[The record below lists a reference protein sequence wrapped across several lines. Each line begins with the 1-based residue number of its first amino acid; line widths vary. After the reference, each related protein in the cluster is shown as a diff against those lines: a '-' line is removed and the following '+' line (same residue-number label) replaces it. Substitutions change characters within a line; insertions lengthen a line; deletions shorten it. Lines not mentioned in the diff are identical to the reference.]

1 MMMLLVCFDLP
12 RDTKEMR
19 KEANLYRKKL
29 VDMGFTMKQYS
40 LYERPIQKASIKE
53 KVIQELEDKL
63 PKSGVITLYSLP
75 DEVNNEQIRILGEN
89 AVIKSFKKAQF
100 IIL

>member
-75 DEVNNEQIRILGEN
+75 DEVNNEQIQILGEN

>member
-75 DEVNNEQIRILGEN
+75 DEVNNEQIQILGEN
-89 AVIKSFKKAQF
+89 AIKKSFKKAQF

>member
-75 DEVNNEQIRILGEN
+75 DEVNNEQIQILGEN
-89 AVIKSFKKAQF
+89 AVIKSIKKAQF

>member
-1 MMMLLVCFDLP
+1 MLLVCFDLP

-19 KEANLYRKKL
+19 KEANRYRKKL

-40 LYERPIQKASIKE
+40 LYERPIRKSSIKE
-53 KVIQELEDKL
+53 KVIQELESML
-63 PKSGVITLYSLP
+63 PKSGMITLYLLP
-75 DEVNNEQIRILGEN
+75 DEVNNNQIQILGEN
-89 AVIKSFKKAQF
+89 VINKSLKNAKF

>member
-75 DEVNNEQIRILGEN
+75 DEVNNEQIQILGKN
-89 AVIKSFKKAQF
+89 AIKKSFKKAQF

>member
-29 VDMGFTMKQYS
+29 VDMGFTM
-40 LYERPIQKASIKE
+40 
-53 KVIQELEDKL
+53 
-63 PKSGVITLYSLP
+63 
-75 DEVNNEQIRILGEN
+75 
-89 AVIKSFKKAQF
+89 
-100 IIL
+100 

>member
-1 MMMLLVCFDLP
+1 MLLVCFDLP

-75 DEVNNEQIRILGEN
+75 DEVNNEQIQILGEN
-89 AVIKSFKKAQF
+89 AVKKSFKKVQF

>member
-1 MMMLLVCFDLP
+1 MLLVCFDLP

-63 PKSGVITLYSLP
+63 PKSGIITLYSLP
-75 DEVNNEQIRILGEN
+75 DEVNNEQIQILGES
-89 AVIKSFKKAQF
+89 AVRESFKKAQF

>member
-1 MMMLLVCFDLP
+1 MMLLVCFDLP

-75 DEVNNEQIRILGEN
+75 DEVNNEQIQILGEN
-89 AVIKSFKKAQF
+89 AVKKSFKKVQF

>member
-1 MMMLLVCFDLP
+1 MLLVCFDLP

-75 DEVNNEQIRILGEN
+75 DEVNNEQIQILGEN
-89 AVIKSFKKAQF
+89 AVKKSFIKVQF